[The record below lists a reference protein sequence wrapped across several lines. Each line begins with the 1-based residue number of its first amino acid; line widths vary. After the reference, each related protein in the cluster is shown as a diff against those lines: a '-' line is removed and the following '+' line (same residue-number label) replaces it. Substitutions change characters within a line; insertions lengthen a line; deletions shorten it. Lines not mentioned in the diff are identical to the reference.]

1 MNCSIAIVIKI
12 KKITRGK
19 KTIIKN
25 ATMTKE
31 QILNTGIAELL
42 NKYKKE
48 LLLILGFYTLNSEEV
63 INGKNKK
70 IRVAEFNPLG
80 SQNVIL
86 SIIQKMIKKD
96 KLKYFWLSFL
106 SFVFSFPKHHL

>member
-1 MNCSIAIVIKI
+1 
-12 KKITRGK
+12 
-19 KTIIKN
+19 
-25 ATMTKE
+25 MTKE

-96 KLKYFWLSFL
+96 KLKNIKIIEYVEILENKYGFKVKEANCDLKKINENL
-106 SFVFSFPKHHL
+106 LKLLILITH